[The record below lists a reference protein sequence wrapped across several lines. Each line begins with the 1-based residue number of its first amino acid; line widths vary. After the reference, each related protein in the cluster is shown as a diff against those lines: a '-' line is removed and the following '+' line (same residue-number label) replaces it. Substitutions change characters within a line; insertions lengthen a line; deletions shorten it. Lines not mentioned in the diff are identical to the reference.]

1 MCACKNF
8 VLTSLLV
15 IPLLSAPPVFSQSQ
29 TLSSLPRAMD
39 DLEKCR
45 EAATS
50 PFAAAP
56 GKPGKV
62 GEMSPFASAERS
74 EAIRDAIKSCE
85 RLLAKEQSSE
95 IAWKDGA
102 VRPLMRSPD
111 LPTSKLAPAVQ
122 PVDEGGLKDIGEA
135 ATNISRARE
144 AVYEILDGENACSA
158 WFRRTD
164 PRVAATFL
172 SLTFSVDEDGSKRV
186 VKERNDRGIWI
197 EHGPYIAR
205 THEGTGPGTTVTI
218 NGNGA
223 FFRTRGDVYKFD
235 WTGSIGNDTGSLRH
249 LHVGPFDGGT
259 LEAQIVTLLHELA
272 HVIGAVPS
280 DDSSVGG
287 FLRSQENTE
296 LILRHCQGEAGA
308 TARKTRLLAKLSG
321 NL

>member
-1 MCACKNF
+1 
-8 VLTSLLV
+8 
-15 IPLLSAPPVFSQSQ
+15 
-29 TLSSLPRAMD
+29 MD
-39 DLEKCR
+39 DLRKCR
-45 EAATS
+45 EAVTS
-50 PFAAAP
+50 PFAATP
-56 GKPGKV
+56 GKPGKPGKE

-85 RLLAKEQSSE
+85 QLRAKEQSSE
-95 IAWKDGA
+95 IAWKDDA

-111 LPTSKLAPAVQ
+111 LPSRRLAPGVQ
-122 PVDEGGLKDIGEA
+122 PVHEGGLKDIEA
-135 ATNISRARE
+135 ATNIGRARQ
-144 AVYEILDGENACSA
+144 AVYEILDSENACSA
-158 WFRRTD
+158 WFRKAD

-172 SLTFSVDEDGSKRV
+172 SLIFWVDEDGPKRV

-223 FFRTRGDVYKFD
+223 FFRTRGDVYKFE
-235 WTGSIGNDTGSLRH
+235 WTGSLGSDTGGSRH

-287 FLRSQENTE
+287 FARSQENTV

-308 TARKTRLLAKLSG
+308 SARKTRLLAKLRG

>member
-1 MCACKNF
+1 MCARKNF

-15 IPLLSAPPVFSQSQ
+15 ISLLSALPVSSQSQ
-29 TLSSLPRAMD
+29 SFSSLPRAMD
-39 DLEKCR
+39 DLRKCR

-50 PFAAAP
+50 PFAAEP
-56 GKPGKV
+56 GKPGKE
-62 GEMSPFASAERS
+62 GEMSPFPSAERT
-74 EAIRDAIKSCE
+74 EAIREAIKFCE
-85 RLLAKEQSSE
+85 QLLAKEQSSE
-95 IAWKDGA
+95 IAWKDEA
-102 VRPLMRSPD
+102 VRPPVRSPY
-111 LPTSKLAPAVQ
+111 LPTSKLAPGVQ
-122 PVDEGGLKDIGEA
+122 PVDEGGLRDIGEA
-135 ATNISRARE
+135 ATNIGRARE

-158 WFRRTD
+158 WLRRTD

-172 SLTFSVDEDGSKRV
+172 SLTFWVDEYGSKRV
-186 VKERNDRGIWI
+186 VKERNGNGIWI

-223 FFRTRGDVYKFD
+223 FFRSRGDVYKIE
-235 WTGSIGNDTGSLRH
+235 WTGSIGNDTGSSRH

-259 LEAQIVTLLHELA
+259 LEAQVVTLLHELA

-280 DDSSVGG
+280 DDSSVVG
-287 FLRSQENTE
+287 FARSQENTE
-296 LILRHCQGEAGA
+296 LILRHCQGEASA

>member
-1 MCACKNF
+1 
-8 VLTSLLV
+8 
-15 IPLLSAPPVFSQSQ
+15 
-29 TLSSLPRAMD
+29 MD

-56 GKPGKV
+56 GKPGKE

>member
-8 VLTSLLV
+8 VLTSFLV
-15 IPLLSAPPVFSQSQ
+15 IPLLSAPPVFSHSQ
-29 TLSSLPRAMD
+29 TFSGLPRAMD

-45 EAATS
+45 ETATG

-56 GKPGKV
+56 GKPVKE
-62 GEMSPFASAERS
+62 GEMSPFASAERP

-85 RLLAKEQSSE
+85 QLLAKEQSSE
-95 IAWKDGA
+95 IAWKDEA
-102 VRPLMRSPD
+102 VRPLMWSPD
-111 LPTSKLAPAVQ
+111 LPTSKVAPRVQ
-122 PVDEGGLKDIGEA
+122 PVNEGGLKDIGNA

-172 SLTFSVDEDGSKRV
+172 SLAFSVDEDGSKRV
-186 VKERNDRGIWI
+186 VKERNDSGIWI

-223 FFRTRGDVYKFD
+223 FFRTRGDVHKIE
-235 WTGSIGNDTGSLRH
+235 WTGSVGNDTGSWRH

-272 HVIGAVPS
+272 HVIAAVPS
-280 DDSSVGG
+280 DDWSAGG
-287 FLRSQENTE
+287 FARSQENTE
-296 LILRHCQGEAGA
+296 LILRHCRGETGA
-308 TARKTRLLAKLSG
+308 TARKKRLLAKLGG

>member
-1 MCACKNF
+1 
-8 VLTSLLV
+8 
-15 IPLLSAPPVFSQSQ
+15 
-29 TLSSLPRAMD
+29 MD
-39 DLEKCR
+39 DLRNCR

-50 PFAAAP
+50 AFAATP
-56 GKPGKV
+56 GKPGKE
-62 GEMSPFASAERS
+62 GEMSPFASAERP

-85 RLLAKEQSSE
+85 QLRAKEQSSE
-95 IAWKDGA
+95 IAWKDDA

-111 LPTSKLAPAVQ
+111 LPSRRLAPGVQ
-122 PVDEGGLKDIGEA
+122 PVHEGGLKDIGEA
-135 ATNISRARE
+135 ATNIGRARE

-158 WFRRTD
+158 WFRKAD

-172 SLTFSVDEDGSKRV
+172 SLTFWVDEDGSKRV
-186 VKERNDRGIWI
+186 VRERNDSGIWI

-223 FFRTRGDVYKFD
+223 FFRTRGDVYKIK
-235 WTGSIGNDTGSLRH
+235 WTGSLGSDTGGWRH

-287 FLRSQENTE
+287 FARSQENTV

-308 TARKTRLLAKLSG
+308 RARKTRLLAKLRG